1 MKISSRSSKRKAKSS
16 QKHSKKKT
24 RSSREKTKK
33 SKQRERERSISCSD
47 EDLVSISSLSCSRS
61 GDDIRSKKRGRSRD
75 RKGKKDKKK
84 NKRICL
90 VSESSG
96 EDYSGRVKKVKRS
109 KKNRSSDS
117 RKKRHVKRR
126 RRDRSLS
133 STRSR
138 RSRSGEPSDD
148 IDREFGDKAE
158 SKERKGREKI
168 KESRESQKR
177 SRHRSRSCSPCSLHS
192 EEKIRIPKR
201 LKSVI
206 VVAKEIEAIEELESN
221 KDDGDKDQIVFDY
234 DDYPSKSVDSNDGV
248 SVREAIPNLVDV
260 SSKKRSLD
268 EPEKDFDVS
277 HAKVLGVVDVERQL
291 VKESGGII
299 PSTVRLVH
307 DFSIGNSNEVTP
319 NSSSNHADL
328 ETILRKKALEN
339 LLKRQGKMSTMI
351 SANKKPELDIEVKKL
366 SILEA
371 QPVDQPLEGNTK
383 SVQNLEKAV
392 DDFNYIST
400 NLPCPIV
407 GPSKIT
413 NAHLPSTKI
422 ESVYLQEKCK
432 NPCDFLNSRPDVNL
446 STSRKG
452 FYGAK
457 NTWKRQ
463 LLLHESSQKNLS
475 SPREMI
481 VKDSKQEMTCQPKIS
496 EPQKT
501 ISKDFASSKFD
512 SEVSTRI
519 VEALTHTEPSTSEVE
534 NKDDKTNSADEEAQ
548 FQNKTMSVMRGGEM
562 VQVSYKVYIPK
573 KTPALS
579 RRQLKR

>member
-1 MKISSRSSKRKAKSS
+1 MKISSLSSKRKAKSS

-33 SKQRERERSISCSD
+33 LKQRERERSISCSD

-61 GDDIRSKKRGRSRD
+61 GDGMRSKKRGRSRD
-75 RKGKKDKKK
+75 RKGRKDNKK

-90 VSESSG
+90 VSEFSG
-96 EDYSGRVKKVKRS
+96 DDDSGRVKKVKRL

-117 RKKRHVKRR
+117 RKKLHVKKR

-148 IDREFGDKAE
+148 IDREFVDKAE
-158 SKERKGREKI
+158 LKERKGREKI
-168 KESRESQKR
+168 KESSESQKR

-248 SVREAIPNLVDV
+248 SVREAVPNLFDV
-260 SSKKRSLD
+260 SSKKRSMD
-268 EPEKDFDVS
+268 EPEKEFDVS
-277 HAKVLGVVDVERQL
+277 HAKALGVVDVERQL
-291 VKESGGII
+291 VKKSGEII

-307 DFSIGNSNEVTP
+307 DFSIGNINEVTP
-319 NSSSNHADL
+319 NSSSHHADL

-339 LLKRQGKMSTMI
+339 LLKRQGKMSTMN
-351 SANKKPELDIEVKKL
+351 SAIKKPKLDIEVKKL
-366 SILEA
+366 SILDA
-371 QPVDQPLEGNTK
+371 QPVDRPLEGNTK
-383 SVQNLEKAV
+383 SVQNLEKAI
-392 DDFNYIST
+392 DDVKYFST
-400 NLPCPIV
+400 NLPCPLV

-422 ESVYLQEKCK
+422 ETVYSQEKSK
-432 NPCDFLNSRPDVNL
+432 NPCDFLNSRPDANL
-446 STSRKG
+446 SSSRKG

-457 NTWKRQ
+457 NTWKRH
-463 LLLHESSQKNLS
+463 LLPHESSQKNLS

-481 VKDSKQEMTCQPKIS
+481 VKDSKQEMTCQPKLS

-501 ISKDFASSKFD
+501 ISNDFASSKFD

-534 NKDDKTNSADEEAQ
+534 NKNDKTNSTDEEAQ